1 MFSIHKKLLLALK
14 KVRIVK
20 ITPLRFPLP
29 SKKSFPPV
37 EFPVLTLY
45 WVGGRGD
52 FTPVF
57 LVMSYKIIY
66 QYPRSE
72 SWKLNMTQ
80 LFKSFWYEPLGYI
93 NLFIKLPNHLD
104 RIWSIVLLIRITTP
118 YIFSV
123 KMFVPMKIHYVG
135 ISNSTE
141 LFFCCFCC

>member
-29 SKKSFPPV
+29 CKKSFPPGK
-37 EFPVLTLY
+37 FPVLTLY
-45 WVGGRGD
+45 WVGWGGGD

-72 SWKLNMTQ
+72 ST
-80 LFKSFWYEPLGYI
+80 
-93 NLFIKLPNHLD
+93 
-104 RIWSIVLLIRITTP
+104 
-118 YIFSV
+118 
-123 KMFVPMKIHYVG
+123 
-135 ISNSTE
+135 
-141 LFFCCFCC
+141 